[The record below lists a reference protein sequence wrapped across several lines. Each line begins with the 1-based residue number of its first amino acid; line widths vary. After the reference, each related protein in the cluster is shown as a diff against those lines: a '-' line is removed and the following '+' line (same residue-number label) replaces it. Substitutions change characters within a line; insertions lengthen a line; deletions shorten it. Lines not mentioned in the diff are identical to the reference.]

1 MFYSLRF
8 YSILV
13 SSIFKSRPL
22 FLYFRLFNTSILLDP
37 LLSFYFS
44 SSSIGRVTSSLGL
57 GVSTVTCIAYQA
69 ATSVVSL
76 CKLPS
81 SIGSKDVI
89 KNWINSCH
97 QALDQKLPSSIGL
110 KAAIKHWIKSCHQA
124 LDQKLPSSIA
134 SKAVIKNWI
143 RSSAQSKQFSS
154 KNLVASAGVK
164 SGLVPVNFIYE
175 MRVRLIGYAVTNLS
189 LLRLLSLTN
198 V

>member
-13 SSIFKSRPL
+13 SSFFKSRPL

-57 GVSTVTCIAYQA
+57 GVNTFTCIAYQA

-81 SIGSKDVI
+81 SIASKAAI
-89 KNWINSCH
+89 KYWIKSCH
-97 QALDQKLPSSIGL
+97 QALHRKLSSRIGS

-124 LDQKLPSSIA
+124 LSSIA

-143 RSSAQSKQFSS
+143 CSSAQSRQFSS
-154 KNLVASAGVK
+154 KNLVASAGDQTRFG
-164 SGLVPVNFIYE
+164 SSEFYSWNA
-175 MRVRLIGYAVTNLS
+175 R
-189 LLRLLSLTN
+189 
-198 V
+198 

>member
-1 MFYSLRF
+1 MLYKIGQGCF
-8 YSILV
+8 ILFGFILF
-13 SSIFKSRPL
+13 SSHP
-22 FLYFRLFNTSILLDP
+22 FLNPGLSFFRLFNTSILLDP

-57 GVSTVTCIAYQA
+57 GVNTFTCIAYQA

-110 KAAIKHWIKSCHQA
+110 KAAIKNWIKSCHQA
-124 LDQKLPSSIA
+124 LHQKQSSRIG
-134 SKAVIKNWI
+134 SEAVLSQDNFQAKILLHQLGSN
-143 RSSAQSKQFSS
+143 
-154 KNLVASAGVK
+154 
-164 SGLVPVNFIYE
+164 PVWFQ
-175 MRVRLIGYAVTNLS
+175 
-189 LLRLLSLTN
+189 
-198 V
+198 

>member
-57 GVSTVTCIAYQA
+57 GVNTFTCIAYQA

-81 SIGSKDVI
+81 SIASKAAI
-89 KNWINSCH
+89 KYWIKSCH
-97 QALDQKLPSSIGL
+97 QALHRKLSSRIGS

-124 LDQKLPSSIA
+124 LSSIGSA
-134 SKAVIKNWI
+134 ALLSQDNFQAKILLHQLGIKP
-143 RSSAQSKQFSS
+143 
-154 KNLVASAGVK
+154 
-164 SGLVPVNFIYE
+164 GLVPVNFTHE
-175 MRVRLIGYAVTNLS
+175 MRVRLIGFAVTYLT